1 MNTTQSLFEGVIVLF
16 VIILI
21 AFFLKKMGVLKKE
34 LSLSLSQIVLKVTL
48 PAVIFTALAL
58 HNFNST
64 FLIMSLIMAI
74 IELLILAIAWLIA
87 SALKFDSGE
96 KGALMLVSA
105 FGMTAFLGYPLI
117 RQVFPGSALA
127 MEEAIVTSE
136 VGVGLLLFVLGPF
149 IAMYYGESKEK
160 GVVLTGLLK
169 KFFTT
174 PIFISLIAGIAFSFL
189 HIPQNGIA
197 FSIAFKTLHYIGDA
211 NLLLVAFTIGLI
223 FEVKKVRNMLLFVS
237 IAVVLKLLVKPLM
250 ALWFTDISLFTEMMR
265 EIVFIET
272 ALPSAILTV
281 VFAKQYNCRPDLVST
296 AIMAG
301 LILSIA
307 TMSLSFMYFF

>member
-1 MNTTQSLFEGVIVLF
+1 MDTTQSLFEGVIVLF

-21 AFFLKKMGVLKKE
+21 AFALKKQDILKKE
-34 LSLSLSQIVLKVTL
+34 LSLTLSQIVLKVTL
-48 PAVIFTALAL
+48 PAVVFSALAL
-58 HNFNST
+58 HDFNST
-64 FLIMSLIMAI
+64 FLTMSLIMAL
-74 IELLILAIAWLIA
+74 IEIAILFLAWLIA
-87 SALKFDSGE
+87 TLLKFDSGE

-105 FGMTAFLGYPLI
+105 FGMTAFLGYPII
-117 RQVFPGSALA
+117 RQVFPGNALA
-127 MEEAIVTSE
+127 LEEAIVTSE

-149 IAMYYGESKEK
+149 IAMYYGESKVK
-160 GVVLTGLLK
+160 GSVLFSSVK

-174 PIFISLIAGIAFSFL
+174 PLFFALIAGIGYSYL

-197 FSIAFKTLHYIGDA
+197 FTIAFKTLHFIGNA

-223 FEVKKVRNMLLFVS
+223 FEVKKVSNMILFVS
-237 IAVVLKLLVKPLM
+237 IAVVLKLLVKPMM
-250 ALWFTDISLFTEMMR
+250 ALWFTDLSIFTEMMR

-296 AIMAG
+296 AIMVG
-301 LILSIA
+301 LVFSIA